1 MFSILN
7 TNLNKVTRKNFKPLI
22 PERRDGINCVKK
34 KVKIENIV
42 GTKYRSRN
50 GCTYCKSKKR
60 KCDEGTPCGLCVKKG
75 IECQYKHKTNNSAG
89 NILIKSKLLDITD
102 KSSEKDPVDNISE
115 KALILFDKS
124 GQTSDY
130 VVDDKIEEINICRTP
145 KSYFEFFNDEKVKYF
160 VDFFEHKVSPV
171 LAVTTEDYNYF
182 SKLFHRLATHEKLF
196 TMLICA
202 WGALYSKDRKVDNEV
217 KHYLNQS
224 LVSFNSN
231 FNNINHSTNSYFKI
245 VYYLMLIGFNICSGD
260 VNVWDELFTEL
271 HQIIVYYGGLLKLGR
286 DFNYSNEIIFLI
298 LNFQYHDLMSCNSF
312 AFGTK
317 FLMLEYKQ
325 VLNELHFKE
334 SEYGLDTLQGLNH
347 PILTV
352 MGEIINDVNGLEPID
367 SEVLWYRINH
377 VTPNYQL
384 VKLLSES
391 DQLLHVNS
399 FEIYRSCCKIMFKL
413 YVQHTKPK
421 YLHSLLLETIDK
433 FNHLLG
439 TRMTIIL
446 CLPLILCGVLSYTDD
461 DKQRLASLYSR
472 IEDIC
477 AIDNVIK
484 SWNLIQK
491 FWLVN
496 DGDFIVNWSAVCNS
510 EYGNLCVV

>member
-22 PERRDGINCVKK
+22 PVKVRDNNCIQKK
-34 KVKIENIV
+34 IKIENIV

-50 GCTYCKSKKR
+50 GCSYCKLKKR
-60 KCDEGTPCGLCVKKG
+60 KCDEGSPCGLCQKKG
-75 IECQYKHKTNNSAG
+75 MKCEYKHKANNSAEQTPQ
-89 NILIKSKLLDITD
+89 IPKSKDILT
-102 KSSEKDPVDNISE
+102 KPSENFPVDEITE
-115 KALILFDKS
+115 TGLILFDKS
-124 GQTSDY
+124 KTQNDY
-130 VVDDKIEEINICRTP
+130 FVDEHIEEIFMCKSP
-145 KSYFEFFNDEKVKYF
+145 KSYFDFFNDEKVKYF
-160 VDFFEHKVSPV
+160 VDFFQHKVSPV
-171 LAVTTEDYNYF
+171 LAVTTDDYNYF
-182 SKLFHRLATHEKLF
+182 SKLFHRLANHEQLF

-231 FNNINHSTNSYFKI
+231 FNSVDHGINSYFKI

-260 VNVWDELFTEL
+260 VNVWDELFSEL
-271 HQIIVYYGGLLKLGR
+271 HQIIVDYGGLLKLGR

-298 LNFQYHDLMSCNSF
+298 LNFQYHDLMSCKSF

-325 VLNELHFKE
+325 VLNELHFRE

-352 MGEIINDVNGLEPID
+352 MGEIINDINGLEPID
-367 SEVLWYRINH
+367 SEVLWYRINNEM
-377 VTPNYQL
+377 PNHQL
-384 VKLLSES
+384 VKLLSKS

-399 FEIYRSCCKIMFKL
+399 FEIYRLCCKIMFKL
-413 YVQHTKPK
+413 YVQKIKPK
-421 YLHSLLLETIDK
+421 YLNSLLLETIDK
-433 FNHLLG
+433 FNDLLG

-461 DKQRLASLYSR
+461 DKRRLASLYAR

-484 SWNLIQK
+484 SWKLIQK

-510 EYGNLCVV
+510 EFGNLCVV